1 MFKKLYWSC
10 QSETMTRFG
19 YKRRGL
25 DTSFPGLC
33 AYYDDYIY
41 NSTELSELV
50 LAGLFVAL
58 RKNFPEISL
67 NF

>member
-1 MFKKLYWSC
+1 
-10 QSETMTRFG
+10 MTRFG